1 VAIVDD
7 LVKKLVERGIEPWRI
22 MVISSHRR
30 PRSCMAN
37 VSRLGGYPLLDYST
51 PLEEEAIAFSSLHR
65 AKGLESDV
73 VIFCDV
79 DGGEPYC
86 SRSNQY
92 VAVSRARHLLFV
104 VHRADWRPA

>member
-1 VAIVDD
+1 
-7 LVKKLVERGIEPWRI
+7 
-22 MVISSHRR
+22 
-30 PRSCMAN
+30 MAG
-37 VSRLGGYPLLDYST
+37 VSRLGGYPLVDFD
-51 PLEEEAIAFSSLHR
+51 PPGEEDTIAFSSLHR

-92 VAVSRARHLLFV
+92 VAVSRARHPLFV
-104 VHRADWRPA
+104 VHSRDWKVPKG